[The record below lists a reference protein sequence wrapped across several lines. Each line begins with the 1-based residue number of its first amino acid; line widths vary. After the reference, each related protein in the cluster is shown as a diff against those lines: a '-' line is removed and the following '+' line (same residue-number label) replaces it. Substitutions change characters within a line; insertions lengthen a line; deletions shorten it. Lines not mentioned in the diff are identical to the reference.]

1 MNLRAYCLVGFCV
14 VWSGCFRPGGDHVV
28 SPAAAAKAEKPE
40 PAAPAAP
47 APRPS
52 VSPIDF
58 HHALIVGDEDGLVLW
73 TVDGSAHHMLSEGA
87 AFYPRRIGAD
97 AALVLSGQ
105 RSNFHFGAQLVR
117 ISLIDGSRAVLATVP
132 PYACANATAD
142 DSQMLGLDVQDPQ
155 DFVVDP
161 DGKRAYLSM
170 MDRNSNMAN
179 LQVKI
184 RVELDSGRVTRWQ
197 TVGEPE
203 CLPPPGVELGYPPD
217 DQWPDLYRS
226 PEDEPASANYAFDF
240 DAESGWVTKLG
251 EPATKHLRLPD
262 YNREYTSPSGR
273 WLVLGGD
280 LQEADYIHRSLV
292 LLDREA
298 GAVFPVLEAP
308 GAWPLPLVAAKRTVK
323 MPGSGM
329 ADVVGESDVRW
340 LELSDGAELLIVD
353 RLVVQP
359 AKPSWAFKGE
369 LAR

>member
-1 MNLRAYCLVGFCV
+1 MNLRAYCLLGFCV
-14 VWSGCFRPGGDHVV
+14 VWSGCFRPGGEHVV
-28 SPAAAAKAEKPE
+28 SPAAAAKALEPE

-47 APRPS
+47 VPRPPA
-52 VSPIDF
+52 SPIDF
-58 HHALIVGDEDGLVLW
+58 HHALIVGDDDGLLLW

-97 AALVLSGQ
+97 AVLVLSGEL
-105 RSNFHFGAQLVR
+105 SNLHIGAQLVR
-117 ISLIDGSRAVLATVP
+117 ISLIDGSRTALATLP
-132 PYACANATAD
+132 PYACANATDD
-142 DSQMLGLDVQDPQ
+142 DSQMLGLDIQDPH

-170 MDRNSNMAN
+170 MDRNSNMAS

-184 RVELDSGRVTRWQ
+184 RVELDSGRVMRWQ

-217 DQWPDLYRS
+217 EQWPDLDMS
-226 PEDEPASANYAFDF
+226 PDDEPASASYAFDF
-240 DAESGWVTKLG
+240 DADSGWVKTAS
-251 EPATKHLRLPD
+251 EPATKHLRLRD
-262 YNREYTSPSGR
+262 YSRECTSPSGR

-280 LQEADYIHRSLV
+280 LQEADYVHRSLV

-308 GAWPLPLVAAKRTVK
+308 GAWPLPLTAAKRTVK
-323 MPGSGM
+323 TPVSGM

-340 LELSDGAELLIVD
+340 LRFADGAELLIVD
-353 RLVVQP
+353 QLVLQP
-359 AKPSWAFKGE
+359 NKPSWTFEGE
-369 LAR
+369 LVR